1 MVLSMAAIVVTG
13 LTGSGALQ
21 SAFAVDTTIT
31 SFDSAVVCLH
41 GFSSS
46 LNSAVATTTG
56 SLAGIANTDTDND
69 YGQTTSF
76 AYKSMDFTK
85 DDYVVLNA
93 SATITQSTDSTGGV
107 SNALAYV
114 AKKDTIYANSNSGC
128 TSNGAAFSGSI
139 ANLNSVSGTSQ
150 SYSGTPSS
158 TSSGFT
164 IPSTGSYDV
173 VIYLD
178 TNTYQNGFVT
188 GSLSSPSITVSV
200 T

>member
-13 LTGSGALQ
+13 LTGSGTLQ

-31 SFDSAVVCLH
+31 SYDNAITCLH
-41 GFSSS
+41 GYSSN
-46 LNSAVATTTG
+46 LNSATANLDG
-56 SLAGIANTDTDND
+56 SLAGIANTNKNND

-85 DDYVVLNA
+85 DDYVVV
-93 SATITQSTDSTGGV
+93 SATSYVTQTTGDPGGTT
-107 SNALAYV
+107 NAIAYV
-114 AKKDTIYANSNSGC
+114 AKAGTIYANSNSGC
-128 TSNGAAFSGSI
+128 TTNGAAFSGSI
-139 ANLNSVSGTSQ
+139 ANLNTATGVDAYYSQ
-150 SYSGTPSS
+150 SASG

-178 TNTYQNGFVT
+178 TNTNQDGYVT
-188 GSLSSPSITVSV
+188 GSLSSTSITVSV